1 MRITEAAARLDMS
14 PRMLRY
20 REDLGLLPP
29 LRDRPYGRG
38 HAHRQFTEEDLATI
52 TAALAIER
60 RFDIT
65 PAALAFGLRVLTDP
79 AARAA
84 VADLG
89 RRTGHVPAGPG
100 AGRALDFEKERAL
113 RALGG
118 ALRGSAER
126 LTSVVGPATATTG
139 NAPGAARAIPGA
151 GREGD
156 TGEGL
161 PMRGGHRGAMS
172 LTKAVCRRCR
182 EPVPHPFAR
191 YQCRLVHDRGNF
203 TAYRLLNCH
212 YHENVIVI
220 MELPAGTVERRAIG
234 NPTLPLN

>member
-1 MRITEAAARLDMS
+1 MRITEAAARLGMS

-38 HAHRQFTEEDLATI
+38 HAHRQFTEEDLAAI

-118 ALRGSAER
+118 APRDPAGRLPRLRVLSGAWLSRAPSRPLVVRRDRRRGGARDRPGKRTQERRDALNRERRLVRLTTATDGSAR
-126 LTSVVGPATATTG
+126 S
-139 NAPGAARAIPGA
+139 
-151 GREGD
+151 
-156 TGEGL
+156 
-161 PMRGGHRGAMS
+161 S
-172 LTKAVCRRCR
+172 
-182 EPVPHPFAR
+182 
-191 YQCRLVHDRGNF
+191 
-203 TAYRLLNCH
+203 
-212 YHENVIVI
+212 
-220 MELPAGTVERRAIG
+220 
-234 NPTLPLN
+234 

>member
-1 MRITEAAARLDMS
+1 MRITEAAARLGMS

-52 TAALAIER
+52 TAGLAIER

-89 RRTGHVPAGPG
+89 RRTGHVPSGPG

-118 ALRGSAER
+118 GAAAP
-126 LTSVVGPATATTG
+126 GPA
-139 NAPGAARAIPGA
+139 APGHDPAARLPASGAARKIPA
-151 GREGD
+151 CRVADGD
-156 TGEGL
+156 
-161 PMRGGHRGAMS
+161 R
-172 LTKAVCRRCR
+172 
-182 EPVPHPFAR
+182 
-191 YQCRLVHDRGNF
+191 
-203 TAYRLLNCH
+203 
-212 YHENVIVI
+212 
-220 MELPAGTVERRAIG
+220 
-234 NPTLPLN
+234 